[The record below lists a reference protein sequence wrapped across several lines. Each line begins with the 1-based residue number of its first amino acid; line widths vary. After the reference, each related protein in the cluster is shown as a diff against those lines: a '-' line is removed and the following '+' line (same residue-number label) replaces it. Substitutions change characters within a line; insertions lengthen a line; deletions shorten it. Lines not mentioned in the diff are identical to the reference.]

1 MDAPDFDMLKLLGFS
16 KAEID
21 AANLHVCGAM
31 TLEGAPH
38 LRDEHLPVFDCAN
51 PCGRIGTRA
60 LSVESHIRMCAAVQ
74 PFISGA
80 ISKTINM
87 PNSATVTDC
96 GDAYMLSWK
105 LGLKA
110 NALYRDGS
118 KLSQPLQS
126 SLLADDDNEDAV
138 ADLLEQS
145 PAQRA
150 RLVAER

>member
-1 MDAPDFDMLKLLGFS
+1 MM
-16 KAEID
+16 
-21 AANLHVCGAM
+21 AAA
-31 TLEGAPH
+31 
-38 LRDEHLPVFDCAN
+38 
-51 PCGRIGTRA
+51 
-60 LSVESHIRMCAAVQ
+60 Q

-87 PNSATVTDC
+87 PNSATVEGC
-96 GDAYMLSWK
+96 KDAYMLSWR

-126 SLLADDDNEDAV
+126 SLLADEDSEDAI
-138 ADLLEQS
+138 ADILEQS

-150 RLVAER
+150 PLPPQPVLGPLLRPILGQ